1 MSIVHADFT
10 IERQYDQTPAQTYSG
25 FADQRL
31 KRRWFAIPEDAKEA
45 RYELDFRVGGSEL
58 NQGAPGGGET
68 VFTFRARYH
77 EIAPEQRIV
86 FVYDL
91 LADDKLMSV
100 SLTTVEFFAAE
111 AGTRLV
117 FTEYGAFFDGLDE
130 PAEREHGNG
139 ILLGQLGEALSTEF
153 AA

>member
-10 IERQYDQTPAQTYSG
+10 IERQYDCSPAQAFSG
-25 FADQRL
+25 FADERL
-31 KRRWFAIPEDAKEA
+31 KRRWFAMPEDAREA
-45 RYELDFRVGGSEL
+45 RYELDFRVGGTEL
-58 NQGAPGGGET
+58 NRGAPGGGDT

-77 EIAPEQRIV
+77 EIAADERIV
-86 FVYDL
+86 FAYDL
-91 LADDKLMSV
+91 LADEKLMSV
-100 SLTTVEFFAAE
+100 SLTTIEFFAAE

-130 PAEREHGNG
+130 PEEREHGSG
-139 ILLGQLGEALSTEF
+139 ILLGRLGEALTAEF

>member
-1 MSIVHADFT
+1 MSVVHADFT
-10 IERQYDQTPAQTYSG
+10 IERQYDQTPAQTFSG
-25 FADQRL
+25 FADERL
-31 KRRWFAIPEDAKEA
+31 KRRWFAMPEDAPGA

-58 NQGAPGGGET
+58 NQGAPGGQDT

-77 EIAPEQRIV
+77 EIAPAERIV
-86 FVYDL
+86 FAYDL

-130 PAEREHGNG
+130 PAEREHGTG
-139 ILLGQLGEALSTEF
+139 VLIGLLGEALGAEY